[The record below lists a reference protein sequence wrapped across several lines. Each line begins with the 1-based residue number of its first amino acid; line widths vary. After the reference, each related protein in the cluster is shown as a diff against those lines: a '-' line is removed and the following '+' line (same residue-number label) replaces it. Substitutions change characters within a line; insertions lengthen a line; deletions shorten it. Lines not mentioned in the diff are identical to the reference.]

1 MSEFTLIEASNGAKP
16 KVVGV
21 AYSGG
26 KMSLPG
32 WRHPVVVDLAGM
44 EIPESVPLLTNHEN
58 KTDSRIGLISAAV
71 RNNVLEITG
80 EIVSDSKDAADIIAQ
95 GKAGAD
101 WQLSIGAD
109 VKECELV
116 KGNREVNGQEVEG
129 PFYHIK
135 KSTLR
140 EVSVVAVGADA
151 HTNMKVNAKFN
162 LVNQEG
168 EAMNNKSETKSVSA
182 VSAPNANDAVPPEK
196 KPEPEQK
203 PGNPANKPGEPEKK
217 PDNAEKKPGQA
228 AAEATPPAIQAS
240 AGDVAATAREAAQN
254 AVKAERERISAIQAI
269 CDGEFPEIERE
280 AIAGGWTPEVVTK
293 KVLETIRAER
303 PAANVNISV
312 KTAPEGGELRKTIE
326 AAMCLRVGVSAD
338 QLEKSYGAKTVEA
351 GMAEMDMPLKQL
363 LIECMKLDGIPYSR
377 GFDNETIRAA
387 FSSVSLPGILSN
399 VANKKLLQSYEAQ
412 PIIAMKL
419 CSTGDLNDFKENDR
433 FRLTD
438 VGDLLPIAADGEIKV
453 YAISEHIEY
462 AGVHSGDATIQFP
475 PQKLYVETMRRIKKV
490 SQQIAKALKI
500 SGPFNIQF
508 LAKDNDIK
516 VIECNLR
523 ASRSFPFVSKVL
535 KINFI
540 DLATRIMLGLHVEK
554 PAKNAFDLD
563 YVGIKAS
570 QFSFSRLQGADPV
583 LGVDMSSTGEVGCIG
598 VDTSE
603 AILKSMLAVGLR
615 IPAKGVLLSTGG
627 PKQKADMLEAAR
639 MLHAKG
645 LPIYATGGTYRYL
658 IDNGIPCVRVYWP
671 SETDRQPQAL
681 ELLHNKQVDLVVNIP
696 KDLTPTELGN
706 GHRIRRAAIDLN
718 ISLLTNARLASAF
731 IRAFTTLSPDDIEIV
746 PWDEY

>member
-26 KMSLPG
+26 KMNLPG

-71 RNNVLEITG
+71 RNNALEITG

-116 KGNREVNGQEVEG
+116 KGSREVNGQEVEG

-182 VSAPNANDAVPPEK
+182 VSAPNDAVPPEK

-203 PGNPANKPGEPEKK
+203 PGNPANKAGEPTNKPGEPEKK

-326 AAMCLRVGVSAD
+326 AAMCLRVGVSAE
-338 QLEKSYGAKTVEA
+338 QLEKSYGARTVEA

-438 VGDLLPIAADGEIKV
+438 VGDLLPIAADGEIKDGGL
-453 YAISEHIEY
+453 IEE
-462 AGVHSGDATIQFP
+462 S
-475 PQKLYVETMRRIKKV
+475 
-490 SQQIAKALKI
+490 
-500 SGPFNIQF
+500 
-508 LAKDNDIK
+508 
-516 VIECNLR
+516 
-523 ASRSFPFVSKVL
+523 
-535 KINFI
+535 
-540 DLATRIMLGLHVEK
+540 
-554 PAKNAFDLD
+554 AKNQLDTYGKKFCLTRKMIINDDLGAFMKVPTAMGNRAARLIDQL
-563 YVGIKAS
+563 
-570 QFSFSRLQGADPV
+570 FFSRLLSNPAQADGKALFSTNHKNLLSGASSALSSDSLKKAIQLFLDQVDADGQPISVEPKYLLVPTALKHLAIELTQGATLIMSGTDNAVRPALNVLSDENLQVISSPYLGNSAYEGSSQTGWYLFGDPKTV
-583 LGVDMSSTGEVGCIG
+583 DTWEIGFLKGKRTPTVERGETDFNTLGLWFRVYFDLGVREQDHRGMV
-598 VDTSE
+598 
-603 AILKSMLAVGLR
+603 
-615 IPAKGVLLSTGG
+615 
-627 PKQKADMLEAAR
+627 KANGAA
-639 MLHAKG
+639 
-645 LPIYATGGTYRYL
+645 
-658 IDNGIPCVRVYWP
+658 
-671 SETDRQPQAL
+671 
-681 ELLHNKQVDLVVNIP
+681 
-696 KDLTPTELGN
+696 
-706 GHRIRRAAIDLN
+706 
-718 ISLLTNARLASAF
+718 
-731 IRAFTTLSPDDIEIV
+731 
-746 PWDEY
+746 

>member
-71 RNNVLEITG
+71 RNNALEITG
-80 EIVSDSKDAADIIAQ
+80 EIVSDSRDAADIIAQ

-116 KGNREVNGQEVEG
+116 KGSREVNGQEVEG

-203 PGNPANKPGEPEKK
+203 PGNPANKPGEPANKPGEPEKK

-326 AAMCLRVGVSAD
+326 AAMCLRVGVSAE

-438 VGDLLPIAADGEIKV
+438 VGDLLPIAADGEIKDGGL
-453 YAISEHIEY
+453 IEE
-462 AGVHSGDATIQFP
+462 S
-475 PQKLYVETMRRIKKV
+475 
-490 SQQIAKALKI
+490 
-500 SGPFNIQF
+500 
-508 LAKDNDIK
+508 
-516 VIECNLR
+516 
-523 ASRSFPFVSKVL
+523 
-535 KINFI
+535 
-540 DLATRIMLGLHVEK
+540 
-554 PAKNAFDLD
+554 AKNQLDTYGKKFCLTRKMIINDDLGAFMKVPTAMGNRAARLIDQL
-563 YVGIKAS
+563 
-570 QFSFSRLQGADPV
+570 FFSRLLSNPAQADGKALFSTNHKNLLSGASSALSSDSLKKAIQLFLDQVDADGQPISVEPKYLLVPTALKHLAIELTQGATLIMSGTDNAVRPALNVLSDENLQVISSPYLGNSAYEGSSQTGWYLFGDPKTV
-583 LGVDMSSTGEVGCIG
+583 DTWEIGFLKGKRTPTVERGETDFNTLGLWFRVYFDLGVREQDHRGMV
-598 VDTSE
+598 
-603 AILKSMLAVGLR
+603 
-615 IPAKGVLLSTGG
+615 
-627 PKQKADMLEAAR
+627 KANGAA
-639 MLHAKG
+639 
-645 LPIYATGGTYRYL
+645 
-658 IDNGIPCVRVYWP
+658 
-671 SETDRQPQAL
+671 
-681 ELLHNKQVDLVVNIP
+681 
-696 KDLTPTELGN
+696 
-706 GHRIRRAAIDLN
+706 
-718 ISLLTNARLASAF
+718 
-731 IRAFTTLSPDDIEIV
+731 
-746 PWDEY
+746 

>member
-26 KMSLPG
+26 KMNLPG

-116 KGNREVNGQEVEG
+116 KGSREVNGQEVEG

-182 VSAPNANDAVPPEK
+182 VSTPNANDAVPPEK

-203 PGNPANKPGEPEKK
+203 PGNPANKAGEPTNKTGEPEKK

-293 KVLETIRAER
+293 KVLEMIRAER

-438 VGDLLPIAADGEIKV
+438 VGDLLPIAADGEIKDGGL
-453 YAISEHIEY
+453 IEE
-462 AGVHSGDATIQFP
+462 S
-475 PQKLYVETMRRIKKV
+475 
-490 SQQIAKALKI
+490 
-500 SGPFNIQF
+500 
-508 LAKDNDIK
+508 
-516 VIECNLR
+516 
-523 ASRSFPFVSKVL
+523 
-535 KINFI
+535 
-540 DLATRIMLGLHVEK
+540 
-554 PAKNAFDLD
+554 AKNQLDTYGKKFCLTRKMIINDDLGAFMKVPTAMGNRAARLIDQL
-563 YVGIKAS
+563 
-570 QFSFSRLQGADPV
+570 FFSRLLSNPAQADGKALFSTNHKNLLSGASSALSSDSLKKAIQLFLDQVDADGQPISVEPKYLLVPTALKHLAIELTQGATLIMSGTDNAVRPALNVLSDENLQVISSPYLGNSAYEGSSQTGWYLFGDPKTV
-583 LGVDMSSTGEVGCIG
+583 DTWEIGFLKGKRTPTVERGETDFNTLGLWFRVYFDLGVREQDHRGMV
-598 VDTSE
+598 
-603 AILKSMLAVGLR
+603 
-615 IPAKGVLLSTGG
+615 
-627 PKQKADMLEAAR
+627 KANGAA
-639 MLHAKG
+639 
-645 LPIYATGGTYRYL
+645 
-658 IDNGIPCVRVYWP
+658 
-671 SETDRQPQAL
+671 
-681 ELLHNKQVDLVVNIP
+681 
-696 KDLTPTELGN
+696 
-706 GHRIRRAAIDLN
+706 
-718 ISLLTNARLASAF
+718 
-731 IRAFTTLSPDDIEIV
+731 
-746 PWDEY
+746 

>member
-26 KMSLPG
+26 KMNLPG

-44 EIPESVPLLTNHEN
+44 ELPESVPLLTNHEN
-58 KTDSRIGLISAAV
+58 KTDSRIGIISAAV
-71 RNNVLEITG
+71 RNNALEITG
-80 EIVSDSKDAADIIAQ
+80 EIVSDSRDATDIIAQ

-116 KGNREVNGQEVEG
+116 KGSREVNGQEVEG

-168 EAMNNKSETKSVSA
+168 EAMNNKSETKNVSA
-182 VSAPNANDAVPPEK
+182 VSTPNDAVPPEK

-203 PGNPANKPGEPEKK
+203 PGEPEKKPGEPEKK

-338 QLEKSYGAKTVEA
+338 QLEKSYGAQTVEA

-438 VGDLLPIAADGEIKV
+438 VGDLLPIAADGEIKDGGL
-453 YAISEHIEY
+453 IEE
-462 AGVHSGDATIQFP
+462 S
-475 PQKLYVETMRRIKKV
+475 
-490 SQQIAKALKI
+490 
-500 SGPFNIQF
+500 
-508 LAKDNDIK
+508 
-516 VIECNLR
+516 
-523 ASRSFPFVSKVL
+523 
-535 KINFI
+535 
-540 DLATRIMLGLHVEK
+540 
-554 PAKNAFDLD
+554 AKNQLDTYGKKFCLTRKMIINDDLGAFMKVPTAMGNRAARLIDQL
-563 YVGIKAS
+563 
-570 QFSFSRLQGADPV
+570 FFSRLLSNPAQADGKALFSTNHKNLLSGASSALSSDSLKKAIQLFLDQVDADGQPISVEPKYLLVPTALKHLAIELTQGATLIMSGTDNAVRPALNVLSDENLQVISSPYLGNSAYEGSSQTGWYLFGDPKTV
-583 LGVDMSSTGEVGCIG
+583 DTWEIGFLKGKRTPTVERGETDFNTLGLWFRVYFDLGVREQDHRGMV
-598 VDTSE
+598 
-603 AILKSMLAVGLR
+603 
-615 IPAKGVLLSTGG
+615 
-627 PKQKADMLEAAR
+627 KANGAA
-639 MLHAKG
+639 
-645 LPIYATGGTYRYL
+645 
-658 IDNGIPCVRVYWP
+658 
-671 SETDRQPQAL
+671 
-681 ELLHNKQVDLVVNIP
+681 
-696 KDLTPTELGN
+696 
-706 GHRIRRAAIDLN
+706 
-718 ISLLTNARLASAF
+718 
-731 IRAFTTLSPDDIEIV
+731 
-746 PWDEY
+746 

>member
-26 KMSLPG
+26 KMNLPG

-116 KGNREVNGQEVEG
+116 KGSREVNAQEVEG

-182 VSAPNANDAVPPEK
+182 VSTPNDAVPPEK

-203 PGNPANKPGEPEKK
+203 PGEPANKPGEPEKK

-303 PAANVNISV
+303 PPANVNISV

-338 QLEKSYGAKTVEA
+338 QLEKSYGARTVEA

-438 VGDLLPIAADGEIKV
+438 VGDLLPIAADGEIKDGGL
-453 YAISEHIEY
+453 IEE
-462 AGVHSGDATIQFP
+462 S
-475 PQKLYVETMRRIKKV
+475 
-490 SQQIAKALKI
+490 
-500 SGPFNIQF
+500 
-508 LAKDNDIK
+508 
-516 VIECNLR
+516 
-523 ASRSFPFVSKVL
+523 
-535 KINFI
+535 
-540 DLATRIMLGLHVEK
+540 
-554 PAKNAFDLD
+554 AKNQLDTYGKKFCLTRKMIINDDLGAFMKVPTAMGNRAARLIDQL
-563 YVGIKAS
+563 
-570 QFSFSRLQGADPV
+570 FFSRLLSNPAQADGKALFSTNHKNLLSGAGSALSSDSLKKAIQLFLDQVDADGQPISVEPKYLLVPTALKHLAIELTQGATLIMSGTDNAVRPALNVLSDENLQVISSPYLGNSAYEGSSQTGWYLFGDPKTV
-583 LGVDMSSTGEVGCIG
+583 DTWEIGFLKGKRTPTVERGETDFNTLGLWFRVYFDLGVREQDHRGMV
-598 VDTSE
+598 
-603 AILKSMLAVGLR
+603 
-615 IPAKGVLLSTGG
+615 
-627 PKQKADMLEAAR
+627 KANGAA
-639 MLHAKG
+639 
-645 LPIYATGGTYRYL
+645 
-658 IDNGIPCVRVYWP
+658 
-671 SETDRQPQAL
+671 
-681 ELLHNKQVDLVVNIP
+681 
-696 KDLTPTELGN
+696 
-706 GHRIRRAAIDLN
+706 
-718 ISLLTNARLASAF
+718 
-731 IRAFTTLSPDDIEIV
+731 
-746 PWDEY
+746 

>member
-116 KGNREVNGQEVEG
+116 KGSREVNGQEVEG

-168 EAMNNKSETKSVSA
+168 EAMNNKSETKRVSA
-182 VSAPNANDAVPPEK
+182 VSAPNDAVPPEK

-203 PGNPANKPGEPEKK
+203 PGNLANKPGNPANKPGEPERK

-438 VGDLLPIAADGEIKV
+438 VGDLLPIAADGEIKDGGL
-453 YAISEHIEY
+453 IEE
-462 AGVHSGDATIQFP
+462 S
-475 PQKLYVETMRRIKKV
+475 
-490 SQQIAKALKI
+490 
-500 SGPFNIQF
+500 
-508 LAKDNDIK
+508 
-516 VIECNLR
+516 
-523 ASRSFPFVSKVL
+523 
-535 KINFI
+535 
-540 DLATRIMLGLHVEK
+540 
-554 PAKNAFDLD
+554 AKNQLDTYGKKFCLTRKMIINDDLGAFMKVPTAMGNRAARLIDQL
-563 YVGIKAS
+563 
-570 QFSFSRLQGADPV
+570 FFSRLLSNPAQADGKALFSTNHKNLLSGAGSALSSDSLKKAIQLFLDQVDADGQPISVEPKYLLVPTALKHLAIELTQGATLIMSGTDNAVRPALNVLSDENLQVISSPYLGNSAYEGSSQTGWYLFGDPKTV
-583 LGVDMSSTGEVGCIG
+583 DTWEIGFLKGKRTPTVERGETDFNTLGLWFRVYFDLGVREQDHRGMV
-598 VDTSE
+598 
-603 AILKSMLAVGLR
+603 
-615 IPAKGVLLSTGG
+615 
-627 PKQKADMLEAAR
+627 KANGAA
-639 MLHAKG
+639 
-645 LPIYATGGTYRYL
+645 
-658 IDNGIPCVRVYWP
+658 
-671 SETDRQPQAL
+671 
-681 ELLHNKQVDLVVNIP
+681 
-696 KDLTPTELGN
+696 
-706 GHRIRRAAIDLN
+706 
-718 ISLLTNARLASAF
+718 
-731 IRAFTTLSPDDIEIV
+731 
-746 PWDEY
+746 

>member
-116 KGNREVNGQEVEG
+116 KGSREVNGQEVEG

-182 VSAPNANDAVPPEK
+182 VSAPNDAVPPEK

-203 PGNPANKPGEPEKK
+203 PGNPANKPGEPANKPGEPEKK
-217 PDNAEKKPGQA
+217 PDNAEKTPGQA

-438 VGDLLPIAADGEIKV
+438 VGDLLPIAADGEIKDGGL
-453 YAISEHIEY
+453 IEE
-462 AGVHSGDATIQFP
+462 S
-475 PQKLYVETMRRIKKV
+475 
-490 SQQIAKALKI
+490 
-500 SGPFNIQF
+500 
-508 LAKDNDIK
+508 
-516 VIECNLR
+516 
-523 ASRSFPFVSKVL
+523 
-535 KINFI
+535 
-540 DLATRIMLGLHVEK
+540 
-554 PAKNAFDLD
+554 AKNQLDTYGKKFCLTRKMIINDDLGAFMKVPTAMGNRAARLIDQL
-563 YVGIKAS
+563 
-570 QFSFSRLQGADPV
+570 FFSRLLSNPAQADGKALFSTNHKNLLSGASSALSSDSLKKAIQLFLDQVDADGQPISVEPKYLLVPTALKHLAIELTQGATLIMSGTDNAVRPALNVLSDENLQVISSPYLGNSAYEGSSQTGWYLFGDPKTV
-583 LGVDMSSTGEVGCIG
+583 DTWEIGFLKGKRTPTVERGETDFNTLGLWFRVYFDLGVREQDHRGMV
-598 VDTSE
+598 
-603 AILKSMLAVGLR
+603 
-615 IPAKGVLLSTGG
+615 
-627 PKQKADMLEAAR
+627 KANGAA
-639 MLHAKG
+639 
-645 LPIYATGGTYRYL
+645 
-658 IDNGIPCVRVYWP
+658 
-671 SETDRQPQAL
+671 
-681 ELLHNKQVDLVVNIP
+681 
-696 KDLTPTELGN
+696 
-706 GHRIRRAAIDLN
+706 
-718 ISLLTNARLASAF
+718 
-731 IRAFTTLSPDDIEIV
+731 
-746 PWDEY
+746 

>member
-1 MSEFTLIEASNGAKP
+1 MSELTLIEASNGAKP
-16 KVVGV
+16 KVIGV

-26 KMSLPG
+26 KMNLPG

-71 RNNVLEITG
+71 RNNALEITG
-80 EIVSDSKDAADIIAQ
+80 EIVSDSRDAADIIAQ

-116 KGNREVNGQEVEG
+116 KGSREVNGQEVEG

-182 VSAPNANDAVPPEK
+182 VSAPNDAVPPEK

-217 PDNAEKKPGQA
+217 PDNAEQKPGQA

-338 QLEKSYGAKTVEA
+338 QLEKSYGAQTVEA

-438 VGDLLPIAADGEIKV
+438 VGDLLPIAADGEIKDGGL
-453 YAISEHIEY
+453 IEE
-462 AGVHSGDATIQFP
+462 S
-475 PQKLYVETMRRIKKV
+475 
-490 SQQIAKALKI
+490 
-500 SGPFNIQF
+500 
-508 LAKDNDIK
+508 
-516 VIECNLR
+516 
-523 ASRSFPFVSKVL
+523 
-535 KINFI
+535 
-540 DLATRIMLGLHVEK
+540 
-554 PAKNAFDLD
+554 AKNQLDTYGKKFCLTRKMIINDDLGAFMKVPTAMGNRAARLIDQL
-563 YVGIKAS
+563 
-570 QFSFSRLQGADPV
+570 FFSRLLSNPAQADGKALFSTNHKNLLSGASSALSSDSLKKAIQLFLDQVDADGQPISVEPKYLLVPTALKHLAIELTQGATLIMSGTDNAVRPALNVLSDENLQVISSPYLGNSAYEGSSQTGWYLFGDPKTV
-583 LGVDMSSTGEVGCIG
+583 DTWEIGFLKGKRTPTVERGETDFNTLGLWFRVYFDLGVREQDHRGMV
-598 VDTSE
+598 
-603 AILKSMLAVGLR
+603 
-615 IPAKGVLLSTGG
+615 
-627 PKQKADMLEAAR
+627 KANGAA
-639 MLHAKG
+639 
-645 LPIYATGGTYRYL
+645 
-658 IDNGIPCVRVYWP
+658 
-671 SETDRQPQAL
+671 
-681 ELLHNKQVDLVVNIP
+681 
-696 KDLTPTELGN
+696 
-706 GHRIRRAAIDLN
+706 
-718 ISLLTNARLASAF
+718 
-731 IRAFTTLSPDDIEIV
+731 
-746 PWDEY
+746 

>member
-58 KTDSRIGLISAAV
+58 KTDSRIGIISAAV

-80 EIVSDSKDAADIIAQ
+80 EIVSDSRDAADIIAQ

-116 KGNREVNGQEVEG
+116 KGSREVNGQEVEG

-182 VSAPNANDAVPPEK
+182 VSAPNDAVPPEK

-217 PDNAEKKPGQA
+217 PDNAEKKPGRA

-363 LIECMKLDGIPYSR
+363 LIECMKLDGIPYR
-377 GFDNETIRAA
+377 GGFDNETIRAA

-438 VGDLLPIAADGEIKV
+438 VGDLLPIAADGEIKDGGL
-453 YAISEHIEY
+453 IEE
-462 AGVHSGDATIQFP
+462 S
-475 PQKLYVETMRRIKKV
+475 
-490 SQQIAKALKI
+490 
-500 SGPFNIQF
+500 
-508 LAKDNDIK
+508 
-516 VIECNLR
+516 
-523 ASRSFPFVSKVL
+523 
-535 KINFI
+535 
-540 DLATRIMLGLHVEK
+540 
-554 PAKNAFDLD
+554 AKNQLDTYGKKFCLTRKMIINDDLGAFMKVPTAMGNRAARLIDQL
-563 YVGIKAS
+563 
-570 QFSFSRLQGADPV
+570 FFSRLLSNPAQADGKALFSTNHKNLLSGASSALSSDSLKKAIQLFLDQVDADGQPISVEPKYLLVPTALKHLAIELTQGATLIMSGTDNAVRPALNVLSDENLQVISSPYLGNSAYEGSSQTGWYLFGDPKTV
-583 LGVDMSSTGEVGCIG
+583 DTWEIGFLKGKRTPTVERGETDFNTLGLWFRVYFDLGVREQDHRGMV
-598 VDTSE
+598 
-603 AILKSMLAVGLR
+603 
-615 IPAKGVLLSTGG
+615 
-627 PKQKADMLEAAR
+627 KANGAA
-639 MLHAKG
+639 
-645 LPIYATGGTYRYL
+645 
-658 IDNGIPCVRVYWP
+658 
-671 SETDRQPQAL
+671 
-681 ELLHNKQVDLVVNIP
+681 
-696 KDLTPTELGN
+696 
-706 GHRIRRAAIDLN
+706 
-718 ISLLTNARLASAF
+718 
-731 IRAFTTLSPDDIEIV
+731 
-746 PWDEY
+746 

>member
-71 RNNVLEITG
+71 RNNALEITG
-80 EIVSDSKDAADIIAQ
+80 EIVSDSRDAADIIAQ

-116 KGNREVNGQEVEG
+116 KGSREVNAQEVEG

-182 VSAPNANDAVPPEK
+182 VSAPNDAVPPEK

-203 PGNPANKPGEPEKK
+203 PGNPANKPGNPEKK
-217 PDNAEKKPGQA
+217 PDNAEQKPGQA

-338 QLEKSYGAKTVEA
+338 QLEKSYGARTVEA

-438 VGDLLPIAADGEIKV
+438 VGDLLPIAADGEIKDGGL
-453 YAISEHIEY
+453 IEE
-462 AGVHSGDATIQFP
+462 S
-475 PQKLYVETMRRIKKV
+475 
-490 SQQIAKALKI
+490 
-500 SGPFNIQF
+500 
-508 LAKDNDIK
+508 
-516 VIECNLR
+516 
-523 ASRSFPFVSKVL
+523 
-535 KINFI
+535 
-540 DLATRIMLGLHVEK
+540 
-554 PAKNAFDLD
+554 AKNQLDTYGKKFCLTRKMIINDDLGAFMKVPTAMGNRAARLIDQL
-563 YVGIKAS
+563 
-570 QFSFSRLQGADPV
+570 FFSRLLSNPAQADGKALFSTNHKNLLSGAGSALSSDSLKKAIQLFLDQVDADGQPISVEPKYLLVPTALKHLAIELTQGATLIMSGTDNAVRPALNVLSDENLQVISSPYLGNSAYEGSSQTGWYLFGDPKTV
-583 LGVDMSSTGEVGCIG
+583 DTWEIGFLKGKRTPTVERGETDFNTLGLWFRVYFDLGVREQDHRGMV
-598 VDTSE
+598 
-603 AILKSMLAVGLR
+603 
-615 IPAKGVLLSTGG
+615 
-627 PKQKADMLEAAR
+627 KANGAA
-639 MLHAKG
+639 
-645 LPIYATGGTYRYL
+645 
-658 IDNGIPCVRVYWP
+658 
-671 SETDRQPQAL
+671 
-681 ELLHNKQVDLVVNIP
+681 
-696 KDLTPTELGN
+696 
-706 GHRIRRAAIDLN
+706 
-718 ISLLTNARLASAF
+718 
-731 IRAFTTLSPDDIEIV
+731 
-746 PWDEY
+746 

>member
-1 MSEFTLIEASNGAKP
+1 MSELTLIEASNGAKP

-58 KTDSRIGLISAAV
+58 KTDSRIGLISATV

-116 KGNREVNGQEVEG
+116 KGSREVNGQEVEG

-182 VSAPNANDAVPPEK
+182 VSAPNDAVPPEK

-203 PGNPANKPGEPEKK
+203 PGNPANKPGEPANKPGEPEKK
-217 PDNAEKKPGQA
+217 PDNAEQKPGQA

-326 AAMCLRVGVSAD
+326 AAMCLRVGVSSD
-338 QLEKSYGAKTVEA
+338 QLEKSYGAQTVEA

-438 VGDLLPIAADGEIKV
+438 VGDLLPIAADGEIKDGGL
-453 YAISEHIEY
+453 IEE
-462 AGVHSGDATIQFP
+462 S
-475 PQKLYVETMRRIKKV
+475 
-490 SQQIAKALKI
+490 
-500 SGPFNIQF
+500 
-508 LAKDNDIK
+508 
-516 VIECNLR
+516 
-523 ASRSFPFVSKVL
+523 
-535 KINFI
+535 
-540 DLATRIMLGLHVEK
+540 
-554 PAKNAFDLD
+554 AKNQLDTYGKKFCLTRKMIINDDLGAFMKVPTAMGNRAARLIDQL
-563 YVGIKAS
+563 
-570 QFSFSRLQGADPV
+570 FFSRLLSNPAQADGKALFSTNHKNLLSGASSALSSDSLKKAIQLFLDQVDADGQPISVEPKYLLVPTALKHLAIELTQGATLIMSGTDNAVRPALNVLSDENLQVISSPYLGNSVYEGSSQTGWYLFGDPKTV
-583 LGVDMSSTGEVGCIG
+583 DTWEIGFLKGKRTPTVERGETDFNTLGLWFRVYFDLGVREQDHRGMV
-598 VDTSE
+598 
-603 AILKSMLAVGLR
+603 
-615 IPAKGVLLSTGG
+615 
-627 PKQKADMLEAAR
+627 KANGAA
-639 MLHAKG
+639 
-645 LPIYATGGTYRYL
+645 
-658 IDNGIPCVRVYWP
+658 
-671 SETDRQPQAL
+671 
-681 ELLHNKQVDLVVNIP
+681 
-696 KDLTPTELGN
+696 
-706 GHRIRRAAIDLN
+706 
-718 ISLLTNARLASAF
+718 
-731 IRAFTTLSPDDIEIV
+731 
-746 PWDEY
+746 

>member
-1 MSEFTLIEASNGAKP
+1 MSELTLIEASNGAKP

-26 KMSLPG
+26 KMNLPG

-71 RNNVLEITG
+71 RNNALEITG
-80 EIVSDSKDAADIIAQ
+80 EIVSDSRDAADIIAQ

-116 KGNREVNGQEVEG
+116 KGSREVNGQEVEG

-182 VSAPNANDAVPPEK
+182 VSAPNDAVPPEK

-203 PGNPANKPGEPEKK
+203 PGNPANKPGEPANKSGEPEKK

-438 VGDLLPIAADGEIKV
+438 VGDLLPIAADGEIKDGGL
-453 YAISEHIEY
+453 IEE
-462 AGVHSGDATIQFP
+462 S
-475 PQKLYVETMRRIKKV
+475 
-490 SQQIAKALKI
+490 
-500 SGPFNIQF
+500 
-508 LAKDNDIK
+508 
-516 VIECNLR
+516 
-523 ASRSFPFVSKVL
+523 
-535 KINFI
+535 
-540 DLATRIMLGLHVEK
+540 
-554 PAKNAFDLD
+554 AKNQLDTYGKKFCLTRKMIINDDLGAFMKVPTAMGNRAARLIDQL
-563 YVGIKAS
+563 
-570 QFSFSRLQGADPV
+570 FFSRLLSNPAQADGKALFSTNHKNLLSGASSALSSDSLKKAIQLFLDQVDADGQPISVEPKYLLVPTALKHLAIELTQGATLIMSGTDNAVRPALNVLSDENLQVISSPYLGNSAYEGSSQTGWYLFGDPKTV
-583 LGVDMSSTGEVGCIG
+583 DTWEIGFLKGKRTPTVERGETDFNTLGLWFRVYFDLGVREQDHRGMV
-598 VDTSE
+598 
-603 AILKSMLAVGLR
+603 
-615 IPAKGVLLSTGG
+615 
-627 PKQKADMLEAAR
+627 KANGAA
-639 MLHAKG
+639 
-645 LPIYATGGTYRYL
+645 
-658 IDNGIPCVRVYWP
+658 
-671 SETDRQPQAL
+671 
-681 ELLHNKQVDLVVNIP
+681 
-696 KDLTPTELGN
+696 
-706 GHRIRRAAIDLN
+706 
-718 ISLLTNARLASAF
+718 
-731 IRAFTTLSPDDIEIV
+731 
-746 PWDEY
+746 

>member
-1 MSEFTLIEASNGAKP
+1 MSELTLIEASNGAKP
-16 KVVGV
+16 KVIGV

-26 KMSLPG
+26 KMNLPG
-32 WRHPVVVDLAGM
+32 WQHPVVVELAGM

-71 RNNVLEITG
+71 RNNALEITG
-80 EIVSDSKDAADIIAQ
+80 EIVSDSRDAADIIAQ

-116 KGNREVNGQEVEG
+116 KGSREVNGQEIEG

-182 VSAPNANDAVPPEK
+182 VSAPNDAVPPEK

-203 PGNPANKPGEPEKK
+203 PGEPANKPGEPEKK
-217 PDNAEKKPGQA
+217 PDNAEQKPGQA

-438 VGDLLPIAADGEIKV
+438 VGDLLPIAADGEIKDGGL
-453 YAISEHIEY
+453 IEE
-462 AGVHSGDATIQFP
+462 S
-475 PQKLYVETMRRIKKV
+475 
-490 SQQIAKALKI
+490 
-500 SGPFNIQF
+500 
-508 LAKDNDIK
+508 
-516 VIECNLR
+516 
-523 ASRSFPFVSKVL
+523 
-535 KINFI
+535 
-540 DLATRIMLGLHVEK
+540 
-554 PAKNAFDLD
+554 AKNQLDTYGKKFCLTRKMIINDDLSSFMKVPTAMGNRAARLID
-563 YVGIKAS
+563 
-570 QFSFSRLQGADPV
+570 QLFFSRLLSNPAQADGKALFSTNHKNLLSGASSALSSDSLKKAIQLFLDQVDADGQPISVEPKYLLVPTALKHLAIELTQGATLIMSGTDNAVRPALNVLSDENLQVISSPYLGNSAYEGSSQTGWYLFGDPKTV
-583 LGVDMSSTGEVGCIG
+583 DTWEIGFLKGKRTPTVERGETDFNTLGLWCRVYFDLGVREQDHRGMV
-598 VDTSE
+598 
-603 AILKSMLAVGLR
+603 
-615 IPAKGVLLSTGG
+615 
-627 PKQKADMLEAAR
+627 KANGAA
-639 MLHAKG
+639 
-645 LPIYATGGTYRYL
+645 
-658 IDNGIPCVRVYWP
+658 
-671 SETDRQPQAL
+671 
-681 ELLHNKQVDLVVNIP
+681 
-696 KDLTPTELGN
+696 
-706 GHRIRRAAIDLN
+706 
-718 ISLLTNARLASAF
+718 
-731 IRAFTTLSPDDIEIV
+731 
-746 PWDEY
+746 

>member
-26 KMSLPG
+26 KMNLPG

-116 KGNREVNGQEVEG
+116 KGSREVNGQEVEG

-182 VSAPNANDAVPPEK
+182 VSAPNDAVPPEK

-203 PGNPANKPGEPEKK
+203 PGNPANKPGNPANKPGEPANKPGEPEKK

-438 VGDLLPIAADGEIKV
+438 VGDLLPIAADGEIKDGGL
-453 YAISEHIEY
+453 IEE
-462 AGVHSGDATIQFP
+462 S
-475 PQKLYVETMRRIKKV
+475 
-490 SQQIAKALKI
+490 
-500 SGPFNIQF
+500 
-508 LAKDNDIK
+508 
-516 VIECNLR
+516 
-523 ASRSFPFVSKVL
+523 
-535 KINFI
+535 
-540 DLATRIMLGLHVEK
+540 
-554 PAKNAFDLD
+554 AKNQLDTYGKKFCLTRKMIINDDLGAFMKVPTAMGNRAARLIDQL
-563 YVGIKAS
+563 
-570 QFSFSRLQGADPV
+570 FFSRLLSNPAQADGKALFSTNHKNLLSGASSALSSDSLKKAIQLFLDQVDADGQPISVEPKYLLVPTALKHLAIELTQGATLIMSGTDNAVRPALNVLSDENLQVISSPYLGNSAYEGSSQTGWYLFGDPKTV
-583 LGVDMSSTGEVGCIG
+583 DTWEIGFLKGKRTPTVERGETDFNTLGLWFRVYFDLGVREQDHRGMV
-598 VDTSE
+598 
-603 AILKSMLAVGLR
+603 
-615 IPAKGVLLSTGG
+615 
-627 PKQKADMLEAAR
+627 KANGAA
-639 MLHAKG
+639 
-645 LPIYATGGTYRYL
+645 
-658 IDNGIPCVRVYWP
+658 
-671 SETDRQPQAL
+671 
-681 ELLHNKQVDLVVNIP
+681 
-696 KDLTPTELGN
+696 
-706 GHRIRRAAIDLN
+706 
-718 ISLLTNARLASAF
+718 
-731 IRAFTTLSPDDIEIV
+731 
-746 PWDEY
+746 

>member
-26 KMSLPG
+26 KMNLPG
-32 WRHPVVVDLAGM
+32 WQHPVVVDLAGM

-116 KGNREVNGQEVEG
+116 KGSREVNGQEVEG

-182 VSAPNANDAVPPEK
+182 VSAPNDAVPPEK

-203 PGNPANKPGEPEKK
+203 PGNPASKPGEPEKK

-377 GFDNETIRAA
+377 GFDSETIRAA

-438 VGDLLPIAADGEIKV
+438 VGDLLPIAADGEIKDGGL
-453 YAISEHIEY
+453 IEE
-462 AGVHSGDATIQFP
+462 S
-475 PQKLYVETMRRIKKV
+475 
-490 SQQIAKALKI
+490 
-500 SGPFNIQF
+500 
-508 LAKDNDIK
+508 
-516 VIECNLR
+516 
-523 ASRSFPFVSKVL
+523 
-535 KINFI
+535 
-540 DLATRIMLGLHVEK
+540 
-554 PAKNAFDLD
+554 AKNQLDTYGKKFCLTRKMIINDDLGAFMKVPTAMGNRAARLIDQL
-563 YVGIKAS
+563 
-570 QFSFSRLQGADPV
+570 FFSRLLSNPAQADGKALFSTNHKNLLSGASSALSSDSLKKAIQLFLDQVDADGQPISVEPKYLLVPTALKHLAIELTQGATLIMSGTDNAVRPALNVLSDENLQVISSPYLGNSAYEGSSQTGWYLFGDPKTV
-583 LGVDMSSTGEVGCIG
+583 DTWEIGFLKGKRTPTVERGETDFNTLGLWFRVYFDLGVREQDHRGMV
-598 VDTSE
+598 
-603 AILKSMLAVGLR
+603 
-615 IPAKGVLLSTGG
+615 
-627 PKQKADMLEAAR
+627 KANGAA
-639 MLHAKG
+639 
-645 LPIYATGGTYRYL
+645 
-658 IDNGIPCVRVYWP
+658 
-671 SETDRQPQAL
+671 
-681 ELLHNKQVDLVVNIP
+681 
-696 KDLTPTELGN
+696 
-706 GHRIRRAAIDLN
+706 
-718 ISLLTNARLASAF
+718 
-731 IRAFTTLSPDDIEIV
+731 
-746 PWDEY
+746 

>member
-26 KMSLPG
+26 KMNLPG

-71 RNNVLEITG
+71 RNNTLEITG
-80 EIVSDSKDAADIIAQ
+80 EIVSDSRDAADIIAQ

-116 KGNREVNGQEVEG
+116 KGSREVNGQEVEG

-182 VSAPNANDAVPPEK
+182 VSAPNDAVPPEK

-203 PGNPANKPGEPEKK
+203 PGNPANKAGEPTNKPGEPEKK
-217 PDNAEKKPGQA
+217 PDNAEKTPGQA

-338 QLEKSYGAKTVEA
+338 QLEKSYGAQTVEA

-438 VGDLLPIAADGEIKV
+438 VGDLLPIAADGEIKDGGL
-453 YAISEHIEY
+453 IEE
-462 AGVHSGDATIQFP
+462 S
-475 PQKLYVETMRRIKKV
+475 
-490 SQQIAKALKI
+490 
-500 SGPFNIQF
+500 
-508 LAKDNDIK
+508 
-516 VIECNLR
+516 
-523 ASRSFPFVSKVL
+523 
-535 KINFI
+535 
-540 DLATRIMLGLHVEK
+540 
-554 PAKNAFDLD
+554 AKNQLDTYGKKFCLTRKMIINDDLGAFMKVPTAMGNRAARLIDQL
-563 YVGIKAS
+563 
-570 QFSFSRLQGADPV
+570 FFSRLLSNPAQADGKALFSTNHKNLLSGASSALSSDSLKKAIQLFLDQVDADGQPISVEPKYLLVPTALKHLAIELTQGATLIMSGTDNAVRPALNVLSDENLQVISSPYLGNSAYEGSSQTGWYLFGDPKTV
-583 LGVDMSSTGEVGCIG
+583 DTWEIGFLKGKRTPTVERGETDFNTLGLWFRVYFDLGVREQDHRGMV
-598 VDTSE
+598 
-603 AILKSMLAVGLR
+603 
-615 IPAKGVLLSTGG
+615 
-627 PKQKADMLEAAR
+627 KANGAA
-639 MLHAKG
+639 
-645 LPIYATGGTYRYL
+645 
-658 IDNGIPCVRVYWP
+658 
-671 SETDRQPQAL
+671 
-681 ELLHNKQVDLVVNIP
+681 
-696 KDLTPTELGN
+696 
-706 GHRIRRAAIDLN
+706 
-718 ISLLTNARLASAF
+718 
-731 IRAFTTLSPDDIEIV
+731 
-746 PWDEY
+746 

>member
-116 KGNREVNGQEVEG
+116 KGSREVNGQEVEG

-182 VSAPNANDAVPPEK
+182 VSAPNDAVPPEK

-217 PDNAEKKPGQA
+217 PDNAEQKPGQA

-338 QLEKSYGAKTVEA
+338 QLEKSYGARTVEA

-438 VGDLLPIAADGEIKV
+438 VGDLLPIAADGEIKDGGL
-453 YAISEHIEY
+453 IEE
-462 AGVHSGDATIQFP
+462 S
-475 PQKLYVETMRRIKKV
+475 
-490 SQQIAKALKI
+490 
-500 SGPFNIQF
+500 
-508 LAKDNDIK
+508 
-516 VIECNLR
+516 
-523 ASRSFPFVSKVL
+523 
-535 KINFI
+535 
-540 DLATRIMLGLHVEK
+540 
-554 PAKNAFDLD
+554 AKNQLDTYGKKFCLTRKMIINDDLGAFMKVPTAMGNRAARLIDQL
-563 YVGIKAS
+563 
-570 QFSFSRLQGADPV
+570 FFSRLLSNPAQADGKALFSTNHKNLLSGASSALSSDSLKKAIQLFLDQVDADGQPISVEPKYLLVPTALKHLAIELTQGATLIMSGTDNAVRPALNV
-583 LGVDMSSTGEVGCIG
+583 LSDENLQVISSPYLGNSAYDGASQSAWYLFGSPSTVDTFELGFLKGKRTPTVERGETDFNTLGIWFRVYFDLGVREQDHRGMV
-598 VDTSE
+598 
-603 AILKSMLAVGLR
+603 
-615 IPAKGVLLSTGG
+615 
-627 PKQKADMLEAAR
+627 KANGAA
-639 MLHAKG
+639 
-645 LPIYATGGTYRYL
+645 
-658 IDNGIPCVRVYWP
+658 
-671 SETDRQPQAL
+671 
-681 ELLHNKQVDLVVNIP
+681 
-696 KDLTPTELGN
+696 
-706 GHRIRRAAIDLN
+706 
-718 ISLLTNARLASAF
+718 
-731 IRAFTTLSPDDIEIV
+731 
-746 PWDEY
+746 

>member
-16 KVVGV
+16 KVVGG
-21 AYSGG
+21 ADSGG
-26 KMSLPG
+26 NMYLLG
-32 WRHPVVVDLAGM
+32 LRHPVVVDLAGM

-116 KGNREVNGQEVEG
+116 KGSREVNGQEVEG

-182 VSAPNANDAVPPEK
+182 VSTPNDAVPPEK

-203 PGNPANKPGEPEKK
+203 PGNPANKAGEPTNKPGEPTNKPGEPEKK
-217 PDNAEKKPGQA
+217 PDNAGKKPGQA

-438 VGDLLPIAADGEIKV
+438 VGDLLPIAADGEIKDGGL
-453 YAISEHIEY
+453 IEE
-462 AGVHSGDATIQFP
+462 S
-475 PQKLYVETMRRIKKV
+475 
-490 SQQIAKALKI
+490 
-500 SGPFNIQF
+500 
-508 LAKDNDIK
+508 
-516 VIECNLR
+516 
-523 ASRSFPFVSKVL
+523 
-535 KINFI
+535 
-540 DLATRIMLGLHVEK
+540 
-554 PAKNAFDLD
+554 AKNQLDTYGKKFCLTRKMIINDDLGAFMKVPTAMGNRAARLIDQL
-563 YVGIKAS
+563 
-570 QFSFSRLQGADPV
+570 FFSRLLSNPAQADGKALFSTNHKNLLSGASSALSSDSLKKAIQLFLDQVDADGQPISVEPKYLLVPTALKHLAIELTQGATLIMSGTDNAVRPALNVLSDENLQVISSPYLGNSAYEGSSQTGWYLFGDPKTV
-583 LGVDMSSTGEVGCIG
+583 DTWEIGFLKGKRTPTVERGETDFNTLGLWFRVYFDLGVREQDHRGMV
-598 VDTSE
+598 
-603 AILKSMLAVGLR
+603 
-615 IPAKGVLLSTGG
+615 
-627 PKQKADMLEAAR
+627 KANGAA
-639 MLHAKG
+639 
-645 LPIYATGGTYRYL
+645 
-658 IDNGIPCVRVYWP
+658 
-671 SETDRQPQAL
+671 
-681 ELLHNKQVDLVVNIP
+681 
-696 KDLTPTELGN
+696 
-706 GHRIRRAAIDLN
+706 
-718 ISLLTNARLASAF
+718 
-731 IRAFTTLSPDDIEIV
+731 
-746 PWDEY
+746 

>member
-71 RNNVLEITG
+71 RNNALEITG
-80 EIVSDSKDAADIIAQ
+80 EIVSDSRDAADIIAQ

-116 KGNREVNGQEVEG
+116 KGSREVNGQEVEG

-182 VSAPNANDAVPPEK
+182 VSAPNDAVPPEK

-203 PGNPANKPGEPEKK
+203 PGNPANKPGEPANKPGEPEKK

-438 VGDLLPIAADGEIKV
+438 VGDLLPIAADGEIKDGGL
-453 YAISEHIEY
+453 IEE
-462 AGVHSGDATIQFP
+462 S
-475 PQKLYVETMRRIKKV
+475 
-490 SQQIAKALKI
+490 
-500 SGPFNIQF
+500 
-508 LAKDNDIK
+508 
-516 VIECNLR
+516 
-523 ASRSFPFVSKVL
+523 
-535 KINFI
+535 
-540 DLATRIMLGLHVEK
+540 
-554 PAKNAFDLD
+554 AKNQLDTYGKKFCLTRKMIINDDLGAFMKVPTAMGNRAARLIDQL
-563 YVGIKAS
+563 
-570 QFSFSRLQGADPV
+570 FFSRLLSNPAQADGKALFSTNHKNLLSGASSALSSDSLKKAIQLFLDQVDADGQPISVEPKYLLVPTALKHLAIELTQGATLIMSGTDNAVRPALNVLSDENLQVISSPYLGNSAYEGSSQTGWYLFGDPKTV
-583 LGVDMSSTGEVGCIG
+583 DTWEIGFLKGKRTPTVERGETDFNTLGLWFRVYFDLGVREQDHRGMV
-598 VDTSE
+598 
-603 AILKSMLAVGLR
+603 
-615 IPAKGVLLSTGG
+615 
-627 PKQKADMLEAAR
+627 KANGAA
-639 MLHAKG
+639 
-645 LPIYATGGTYRYL
+645 
-658 IDNGIPCVRVYWP
+658 
-671 SETDRQPQAL
+671 
-681 ELLHNKQVDLVVNIP
+681 
-696 KDLTPTELGN
+696 
-706 GHRIRRAAIDLN
+706 
-718 ISLLTNARLASAF
+718 
-731 IRAFTTLSPDDIEIV
+731 
-746 PWDEY
+746 